1 MTNDSHPTSLNN
13 DEVFLGV
20 VESLQCAIGD
30 SEVLEP
36 TTNLIEYLRRTGA
49 WDDVDMADLM
59 YRIGK
64 EFGLSFSTE
73 EVVKFFYPPIDGKFP
88 TNKAW
93 EREVVPTLTVAALV
107 DFVRERYVLVSFEPI
122 SVFGSPLCPAAGY
135 FVGMSELVQQVR
147 PDAERFGPS
156 TPITRVLPSHSLAT
170 FWRRLSRAAGR
181 SLPPLSY
188 WLNHLANVLLV
199 ASAACLAFGVLANWA
214 FFAAVWLL
222 CLKGILFGWWLH
234 RRANPLPRGIVTFGD
249 LARHLAGQKE
259 IPAPRTLSRR
269 AGAWVGRTFL
279 RHRSQTQTEFQRGS
293 GKDQSSQHRSA

>member
-1 MTNDSHPTSLNN
+1 MTNDTHPTSLNK

-59 YRIGK
+59 YCIGQ
-64 EFGLSFSTE
+64 EFGLSFSNE
-73 EVVKFFYPPIDGKFP
+73 EGMEFFNPSIGGQRRTDE
-88 TNKAW
+88 AW
-93 EREVVPTLTVAALV
+93 EQEVAPKLTVAALT
-107 DFVRERYVLVSFEPI
+107 DFVRERYVPVSFEPV
-122 SVFGSPLCPAAGY
+122 SVLGSPRCPAAGY

-156 TPITRVLPSHSLAT
+156 TPITQVLPSHSLSV
-170 FWRRLSRAAGR
+170 FWRRLGRAAGR
-181 SLPPLSY
+181 SLPELSF
-188 WLNHLANVLLV
+188 WLNHLANALLV
-199 ASAACLAFGVLANWA
+199 ASAACLVFGVFVNGA
-214 FFAAVWLL
+214 FLAAVWLL
-222 CLKGILFGWWLH
+222 CLKGIQFGWWLH
-234 RRANPLPRGIVTFGD
+234 RRANPLPQGIVTFGD

-259 IPAPRTLSRR
+259 IPAPRSLSRR

-279 RHRSQTQTEFQRGS
+279 RHRSAETPMERTP
-293 GKDQSSQHRSA
+293 